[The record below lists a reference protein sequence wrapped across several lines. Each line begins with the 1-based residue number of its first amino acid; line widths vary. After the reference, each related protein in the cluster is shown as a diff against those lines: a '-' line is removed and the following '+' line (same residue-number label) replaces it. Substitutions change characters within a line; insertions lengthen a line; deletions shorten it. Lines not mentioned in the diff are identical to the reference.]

1 MAEDYTN
8 ITETLDKLME
18 TIEADKDKEG
28 FSALTAYSAL
38 LIVIGGSKSFL
49 PDDLYNKYVGKL
61 MAILTEKRGGETDGR
76 I

>member
-1 MAEDYTN
+1 MEDYTN

-18 TIEADKDKEG
+18 TIEADKDKDG

-38 LIVIGGSKSFL
+38 LMVIGGSKNYL
-49 PDDLYNKYVGKL
+49 PDDLYNKYVEKL

-76 I
+76 V